1 MSALAPTL
9 QAFFTVRLVNQKRA
23 SAHTIAAYRDTF
35 CLLLGFAQR
44 RTGKMPSALDFADL
58 DATLIGAFLDH
69 LESDRHN
76 SIQTRNARLAAI
88 HSMFRYAALQHPEHA
103 DLIGRVL
110 AIPTKRADRSD
121 VSFLDDAEID
131 ALIAAPD
138 RGTWTGRRDHAML
151 VTALQTGLRVAE
163 LTGLCCDDVHL
174 GTGANVRCTGKGRKQ
189 RCTPLTAPTVAVLRT
204 WLKERRPEPGA
215 PLFPTSRGRR
225 LSTDAVAWAVAKHA
239 KTAQLTC
246 PTLKNKT
253 VTPHVLRHSAAMKL
267 LRSGVE
273 QAVIALWLGHESTE
287 TTQIYVHAD
296 LSIKERAIARTTPPN
311 TTPGRYRPPDKLLA
325 FLEAL

>member
-9 QAFFTVRLVNQKRA
+9 QAFFTVRLVNQKQA
-23 SAHTIAAYRDTF
+23 SAHTVTAYRDTF

-44 RTGKMPSALDFADL
+44 STGKTPSALDFADL
-58 DATLIGAFLDH
+58 DATVIGAFLDH
-69 LESDRHN
+69 LESHRHN
-76 SIQTRNARLAAI
+76 SIATRNARLAAI

-138 RGTWTGRRDHAML
+138 RGTWTGRRDHALL

-163 LTGLCCDDVHL
+163 LTGVSCEDVHL
-174 GTGANVRCTGKGRKQ
+174 GTGAHIRCTGKGRKQ
-189 RCTPLTAPTVAVLRT
+189 RCTPLTGPTVAVLRT
-204 WLKERRPEPGA
+204 WFKERQNEPGA

-239 KTAQLTC
+239 KTAQATC
-246 PTLKNKT
+246 ATLKNKT
-253 VTPHVLRHSAAMKL
+253 VTPHVLRHSA
-267 LRSGVE
+267 
-273 QAVIALWLGHESTE
+273 
-287 TTQIYVHAD
+287 
-296 LSIKERAIARTTPPN
+296 
-311 TTPGRYRPPDKLLA
+311 
-325 FLEAL
+325 